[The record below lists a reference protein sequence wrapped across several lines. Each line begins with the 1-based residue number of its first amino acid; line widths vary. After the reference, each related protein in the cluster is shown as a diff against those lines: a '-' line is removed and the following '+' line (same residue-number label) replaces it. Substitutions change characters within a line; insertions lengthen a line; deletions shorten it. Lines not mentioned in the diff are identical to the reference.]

1 MYLGIDIHKRYA
13 QVAVMD
19 KTGEIVEEVRVENAN
34 LDDIAQRYAGAE
46 AAIEATSNYYHIH
59 DTLSEHLDVT
69 VAVAHPKELTQIAQ
83 SDKKTDRVD
92 AKELARMVRL
102 NSVPESYVPTDEVR
116 EARALVRGRQT
127 LVENRIKYANKIHG
141 LLSDHGITEDV
152 KPLSVEGREFLR
164 ELSLPTPWNTLLASY
179 LDVVETLTEEIQKL
193 EKTIEE
199 RAGSLK
205 ETQLLMTIP
214 GVSYY
219 TALTI
224 YAELGEIDRFDDD
237 KAVVSYVGLNPVI
250 RESGDSRMEGS
261 ISKRGSSR
269 VRWLLVQA
277 ANTAVH
283 TCSDEYLSQ
292 FYDRLASRKNSQKA
306 IVATARKMLVSIYHM
321 LDRGEVYDPPG
332 VTA

>member
-1 MYLGIDIHKRYA
+1 MYLGIDVHKRYA

-19 KTGEIVEEVRVENAN
+19 EAGKIVEELRVENAK
-34 LDDIAQRYAGAE
+34 LDDLAQRYAGSQ
-46 AAIEATSNYYHIH
+46 AALEATSNYYHIH

-69 VAVAHPKELTQIAQ
+69 VAHPKELNQIADT
-83 SDKKTDRVD
+83 DKKTDRVD

-127 LVENRIKYANKIHG
+127 LVENRTEYANKIHG
-141 LLSDHGITEDV
+141 LLSDHGITKDV
-152 KPLSVEGREFLR
+152 KPLNKEGREFLR
-164 ELSLPTPWNTLLASY
+164 ELSLPTPWDASLESY
-179 LDVVETLTEEIQKL
+179 LEMIETFTEEIRNL
-193 EKTIEE
+193 EETFEE

-224 YAELGEIDRFDDD
+224 YAELGEISRFDGD
-237 KAVVSYVGLNPVI
+237 KSVVSYVGLNPVI
-250 RESGDSRMEGS
+250 RESSDSRIEGS
-261 ISKRGSSR
+261 ISKRGSGR

-283 TCSDEYLSQ
+283 TCNDEYLSR
-292 FYDRLASRKNSQKA
+292 FYERLASRKNSQKA
-306 IVATARKMLVSIYHM
+306 IVACARKMLVSIYHM
-321 LDRGEVYDPPG
+321 LDRGEVYDPPD
-332 VTA
+332 VSA

>member
-1 MYLGIDIHKRYA
+1 MYLGIDVHKRYA

-19 KTGEIVEEVRVENAN
+19 EAGEIVEEVRVENAN
-34 LDDIAQRYAGAE
+34 LDDLAQRYAGAQ
-46 AAIEATSNYYHIH
+46 AAIEATSSYYHIH

-69 VAVAHPKELTQIAQ
+69 VAHPKELTQIAK

-102 NSVPESYVPTDEVR
+102 NSVPESYVPTDEIR

-127 LVENRIKYANKIHG
+127 LVENRTKYANKIHG

-164 ELSLPTPWNTLLASY
+164 ELSLPMPWNTLLESY
-179 LDVVETLTEEIQKL
+179 LEIVATLTEEIQNL
-193 EKTIEE
+193 EETIEE

-214 GVSYY
+214 GISYY

-224 YAELGEIDRFDDD
+224 YAELGEISRFDDD
-237 KAVVSYVGLNPVI
+237 KSVVSYVGLNPVI
-250 RESGDSRMEGS
+250 RESGDSRIEGS
-261 ISKRGSSR
+261 ISKRGSGR

-283 TCSDEYLSQ
+283 TCNDEYLSR
-292 FYDRLASRKNSQKA
+292 FYERLASRKNSQKA
-306 IVATARKMLVSIYHM
+306 IVATARKMLISIYHM

-332 VTA
+332 VSA

>member
-1 MYLGIDIHKRYA
+1 MYLGIDVHKRYA

-19 KTGEIVEEVRVENAN
+19 ETGEIVEEVRGKNAN
-34 LDDIAQRYAGAE
+34 LDDLAQRYAGAK

-69 VAVAHPKELTQIAQ
+69 VAHPKKLNQIADT
-83 SDKKTDRVD
+83 DKKTDRVD

-127 LVENRIKYANKIHG
+127 LVENRTKYANKIHG

-164 ELSLPTPWNTLLASY
+164 ELSLPTPWDTLLASY
-179 LDVVETLTEEIQKL
+179 LELIETLTEEIQKL
-193 EKTIEE
+193 EETIEE

-214 GVSYY
+214 GVSYF

-224 YAELGEIDRFDDD
+224 YAEVGDIDRFDRD
-237 KAVVSYVGLNPVI
+237 KEVVSYVGLNPVI
-250 RESGDSRMEGS
+250 RESGDSRIEGS
-261 ISKRGSSR
+261 ISKRGSGR

-283 TCSDEYLSQ
+283 TSNDEYLSR

-321 LDRGEVYDPPG
+321 LDRGEVYDPPD
-332 VTA
+332 VSA

>member
-19 KTGEIVEEVRVENAN
+19 ETGEIVEEVRVENAN
-34 LDDIAQRYAGAE
+34 LDDLAQRYAGSD

-69 VAVAHPKELTQIAQ
+69 VAHPKELNQIAD

-102 NSVPESYVPTDEVR
+102 NSVPESYVPTDEIR

-127 LVENRIKYANKIHG
+127 LVENRTKYANKIHG

-164 ELSLPTPWNTLLASY
+164 ELSLPTPWDALLASY

-214 GVSYY
+214 GVSYF

-224 YAELGEIDRFDDD
+224 YAELGEISRFDGD
-237 KAVVSYVGLNPVI
+237 KAVVSYVGLNPMI
-250 RESGDSRMEGS
+250 RESGDSRIEGS
-261 ISKRGSSR
+261 ISKRGSGR

-283 TCSDEYLSQ
+283 TCNDEYLSQ
-292 FYDRLASRKNSQKA
+292 FYERLASRKNSQKA

>member
-1 MYLGIDIHKRYA
+1 MYLGIDVHKRYA

-19 KTGEIVEEVRVENAN
+19 EAGKIVEEVRVENAN
-34 LDDIAQRYAGAE
+34 LDELAQRYAGAQ
-46 AAIEATSNYYHIH
+46 AVLEATSNYYHIH
-59 DTLSEHLDVT
+59 DTLSEYLDVT
-69 VAVAHPKELTQIAQ
+69 VAHPKKINQIADT
-83 SDKKTDRVD
+83 DKKTDRVD
-92 AKELARMVRL
+92 AKELARMLRL
-102 NSVPESYVPTDEVR
+102 NSVPESYVPSEEVR

-127 LVENRIKYANKIHG
+127 LVENRTKYANKVHG

-164 ELSLPTPWNTLLASY
+164 ELSIPMPWDALLDSY
-179 LDVVETLTEEIQKL
+179 LELIESLTEEIQKL
-193 EKTIEE
+193 EETIEE

-205 ETQLLMTIP
+205 ETQLLMSIP
-214 GVSYY
+214 GVSYF

-224 YAELGEIDRFDDD
+224 YAEVGDISRFNRD
-237 KAVVSYVGLNPVI
+237 KEVVSYVGLNPVI
-250 RESGDSRMEGS
+250 RESGDSRIEGS
-261 ISKRGSSR
+261 ISKRGSGR

-283 TCSDEYLSQ
+283 TCNDEYLSR

-332 VTA
+332 VSA

>member
-1 MYLGIDIHKRYA
+1 MYLGIDVHKRYA

-19 KTGEIVEEVRVENAN
+19 EAGEIVEEVRVENAN
-34 LDDIAQRYAGAE
+34 LDDLAQRYAGAQ
-46 AAIEATSNYYHIH
+46 AALEATSNYYHIH

-69 VAVAHPKELTQIAQ
+69 VAHPKELTQIAN

-92 AKELARMVRL
+92 PKELARMVRL
-102 NSVPESYVPTDEVR
+102 NSVPESYVPTDEIR

-127 LVENRIKYANKIHG
+127 LVENRTKYANKVHG

-164 ELSLPTPWNTLLASY
+164 ELSLPTPWNSLLESY
-179 LDVVETLTEEIQKL
+179 LEVIETLTEEIHNL
-193 EKTIEE
+193 DETIEE
-199 RAGSLK
+199 RAGSLE

-224 YAELGEIDRFDDD
+224 YAELGEISRFDGD
-237 KAVVSYVGLNPVI
+237 KEVVSYVGLNPVI
-250 RESGDSRMEGS
+250 RESGDSRIEGS
-261 ISKRGSSR
+261 ISKRGSGR

-277 ANTAVH
+277 AHTAVH
-283 TCSDEYLSQ
+283 TCNDEYLSR
-292 FYDRLASRKNSQKA
+292 FYERLASRKNSQKA

-321 LDRGEVYDPPG
+321 LNRGEVYDPPG
-332 VTA
+332 VSA

>member
-1 MYLGIDIHKRYA
+1 
-13 QVAVMD
+13 MD
-19 KTGEIVEEVRVENAN
+19 EAGEIVEEVRVENAN
-34 LDDIAQRYAGAE
+34 LNGLAQRYAGAE
-46 AAIEATSNYYHIH
+46 AALEATSNYYHIH

-69 VAVAHPKELTQIAQ
+69 VAHPKELNQIAN

-102 NSVPESYVPTDEVR
+102 NSVPESYVPTDEIR

-127 LVENRIKYANKIHG
+127 LVENRTKYANKIHG
-141 LLSDHGITEDV
+141 LLSDHGITEGV
-152 KPLSVEGREFLR
+152 KPLTKEGREFLR
-164 ELSLPTPWNTLLASY
+164 ELSLPTPWDSLLESY
-179 LDVVETLTEEIQKL
+179 IELIETLTEEIHNL
-193 EKTIEE
+193 DEKIEE

-224 YAELGEIDRFDDD
+224 YAELGEISRFDGD
-237 KAVVSYVGLNPVI
+237 KSVVSYVGLNPVI
-250 RESGDSRMEGS
+250 RESGDSQIEGS
-261 ISKRGSSR
+261 ISKRGSGH

-277 ANTAVH
+277 AHNAVH
-283 TCSDEYLSQ
+283 TCNDRYLSR

-332 VTA
+332 VSA

>member
-1 MYLGIDIHKRYA
+1 MYLGIDVHKRYT

-19 KTGEIVEEVRVENAN
+19 EAGEIVEEVRVENAN
-34 LDDIAQRYAGAE
+34 LDDLAQRYAGAQ
-46 AAIEATSNYYHIH
+46 AALEATSNYYHVH
-59 DTLSEHLDVT
+59 DTLSEHLDV
-69 VAVAHPKELTQIAQ
+69 AVAHPKELNQIADT
-83 SDKKTDRVD
+83 DKKTDRVD

-102 NSVPESYVPTDEVR
+102 NSVPESYVPTDQIR

-127 LVENRIKYANKIHG
+127 LVENRTKYTNKIHG

-152 KPLSVEGREFLR
+152 KPLNVEGREFLR
-164 ELSLPTPWNTLLASY
+164 ELSLPTPWDALLESY
-179 LDVVETLTEEIQKL
+179 LEMTETLTDEIRKL
-193 EKTIEE
+193 EETIEE

-224 YAELGEIDRFDDD
+224 YAELGEIDRFDGD
-237 KAVVSYVGLNPVI
+237 KEVVSYVGLNPVI
-250 RESGDSRMEGS
+250 RESGDSRIEGS
-261 ISKRGSSR
+261 ISKRGSGR

-277 ANTAVH
+277 AHTAVH
-283 TCSDEYLSQ
+283 NCSDEYLSR

-321 LDRGEVYDPPG
+321 LDRKEVYDPPG
-332 VTA
+332 VSA

>member
-1 MYLGIDIHKRYA
+1 MYLGIDVHKRYA

-19 KTGEIVEEVRVENAN
+19 EAGEIVEEVRVENAN
-34 LDDIAQRYAGAE
+34 LDDLAQRYAGAQ
-46 AAIEATSNYYHIH
+46 AALEATSNYYHIH

-69 VAVAHPKELTQIAQ
+69 VAHPKELNQIADT
-83 SDKKTDRVD
+83 DKKTDRVD

-102 NSVPESYVPTDEVR
+102 NSVPESYVPTDEIR

-127 LVENRIKYANKIHG
+127 LVENRTKYANKIHG

-152 KPLSVEGREFLR
+152 KPLAKEGREFLR
-164 ELSLPTPWNTLLASY
+164 ELSLPTPWDVLLESY
-179 LDVVETLTEEIQKL
+179 LELIETLTQEIQDL
-193 EKTIEE
+193 EETIEE

-224 YAELGEIDRFDDD
+224 YAELGEIDRFTGD
-237 KAVVSYVGLNPVI
+237 KEVVSYVGLNPVI
-250 RESGDSRMEGS
+250 RESGDSRIEGS
-261 ISKRGSSR
+261 ISKRGSGR

-277 ANTAVH
+277 AHNAVH
-283 TCSDEYLSQ
+283 VCNDEYLSR
-292 FYDRLASRKNSQKA
+292 FYERLASRKNSQKA

-321 LDRGEVYDPPG
+321 LDRDEVYDPPG
-332 VTA
+332 VSA

>member
-1 MYLGIDIHKRYA
+1 MYLGIDVHKRYA

-19 KTGEIVEEVRVENAN
+19 EAGEIVEEVRVENAN
-34 LDDIAQRYAGAE
+34 LDDLAQRYAGAQ
-46 AAIEATSNYYHIH
+46 AVLEATSNYYHIH

-69 VAVAHPKELTQIAQ
+69 VAHPKKINQIADT
-83 SDKKTDRVD
+83 DKKTDRVD
-92 AKELARMVRL
+92 AKELARMLRL
-102 NSVPESYVPTDEVR
+102 NSVPESYVPSEKVR

-127 LVENRIKYANKIHG
+127 LVENRTKYANKVHG

-164 ELSLPTPWNTLLASY
+164 ELSIPTPWDGLLDSY
-179 LDVVETLTEEIQKL
+179 LELIESLTEEIQKL
-193 EKTIEE
+193 EETIEE

-205 ETQLLMTIP
+205 ETQLLMSIP
-214 GVSYY
+214 GVSYF

-224 YAELGEIDRFDDD
+224 YAEVGDIRRFNRD
-237 KAVVSYVGLNPVI
+237 KEVVSYVGLNPVI
-250 RESGDSRMEGS
+250 RESGDSRIEGS
-261 ISKRGSSR
+261 ISKRGSGR

-283 TCSDEYLSQ
+283 TCNDEYLSR
-292 FYDRLASRKNSQKA
+292 FYRRLASRKNSQKA

-332 VTA
+332 VSA

>member
-1 MYLGIDIHKRYA
+1 MYLGIDVHKRYA

-19 KTGEIVEEVRVENAN
+19 EAGEIVEEVRVENAN
-34 LDDIAQRYAGAE
+34 LDDLAQRYAGAQ
-46 AAIEATSNYYHIH
+46 AVLEATSNYYHIH

-69 VAVAHPKELTQIAQ
+69 VAHPKKINQIADT
-83 SDKKTDRVD
+83 DKKTDRVD
-92 AKELARMVRL
+92 AKELARMLRL
-102 NSVPESYVPTDEVR
+102 NSVPESYVPSEEVR

-127 LVENRIKYANKIHG
+127 LVENRTKYANKVHG

-152 KPLSVEGREFLR
+152 KPLNVEGREFLR
-164 ELSLPTPWNTLLASY
+164 ELSIPTPWDELLDSY
-179 LDVVETLTEEIQKL
+179 LDLIESLTEEIQKL
-193 EKTIEE
+193 EETIEE

-205 ETQLLMTIP
+205 ETQLLMSIP
-214 GVSYY
+214 GVSYF

-224 YAELGEIDRFDDD
+224 YAEVGDIRRFDRD
-237 KAVVSYVGLNPVI
+237 KEVVSYVGLNPVI
-250 RESGDSRMEGS
+250 RESGDSRIEGS
-261 ISKRGSSR
+261 ISKRGSGR

-283 TCSDEYLSQ
+283 TCNDEYLSR

-321 LDRGEVYDPPG
+321 LDRGEAYDPPG
-332 VTA
+332 VSA

>member
-1 MYLGIDIHKRYA
+1 MNLGIDVHKRYA

-19 KTGEIVEEVRVENAN
+19 EGGDIVEEVRVENAN
-34 LDDIAQRYAGAE
+34 LDELAQRYAGAQ

-59 DTLSEHLDVT
+59 DTLSEHLDVI
-69 VAVAHPKELTQIAQ
+69 VAHPKELNQIADT
-83 SDKKTDRVD
+83 DKKTDRVD

-102 NSVPESYVPTDEVR
+102 NSVPESYVPTEEIR

-127 LVENRIKYANKIHG
+127 LVENRTEYANKIHS
-141 LLSDHGITEDV
+141 LLSDHGVTENV
-152 KPLSVEGREFLR
+152 KPLRVEGREFLR
-164 ELSLPTPWNTLLASY
+164 ELSLPTPWDTLLESY
-179 LDVVETLTEEIQKL
+179 LELIETLTEEIRTL
-193 EKTIEE
+193 EKVIEE
-199 RAGSLK
+199 RAGSLE

-219 TALTI
+219 TALTV
-224 YAELGEIDRFDDD
+224 YAELGEISRFDDD

-250 RESGDSRMEGS
+250 RESGDSRIEGS

-277 ANTAVH
+277 ARTAVH
-283 TCSDEYLSQ
+283 KCNDEYLSR
-292 FYDRLASRKNSQKA
+292 FYERLASRKNSQKA

-332 VTA
+332 VSA

>member
-1 MYLGIDIHKRYA
+1 MYLGIDVHKRYA

-19 KTGEIVEEVRVENAN
+19 ETGEIVEEVRVKNAN
-34 LDDIAQRYAGAE
+34 LDDLAQRYAGAK

-69 VAVAHPKELTQIAQ
+69 VAHPKKLNQIADT
-83 SDKKTDRVD
+83 DKKTDRVD

-127 LVENRIKYANKIHG
+127 LVENRTKYANKIHG

-164 ELSLPTPWNTLLASY
+164 ELSLPTPWDTLLASY
-179 LDVVETLTEEIQKL
+179 LELIETLTEEIQKL
-193 EKTIEE
+193 EETIEE

-214 GVSYY
+214 GVSYF

-224 YAELGEIDRFDDD
+224 YAEVGDIDRFDRD
-237 KAVVSYVGLNPVI
+237 KEVVSYVGLNPVI
-250 RESGDSRMEGS
+250 RESGDSRIEGS
-261 ISKRGSSR
+261 ISKRGSGR

-283 TCSDEYLSQ
+283 TSNDEYLSR

-321 LDRGEVYDPPG
+321 LDRGEVYDPPD
-332 VTA
+332 VSA

>member
-1 MYLGIDIHKRYA
+1 
-13 QVAVMD
+13 MD
-19 KTGEIVEEVRVENAN
+19 ETGEIVEEVRVENAN
-34 LDDIAQRYAGAE
+34 LDDLAQRYAGAD

-69 VAVAHPKELTQIAQ
+69 VAHPKELNQIAD

-127 LVENRIKYANKIHG
+127 LVENRTKYANKIHG

-164 ELSLPTPWNTLLASY
+164 ELSLPTPWDALLESY
-179 LDVVETLTEEIQKL
+179 LDVIETLTEEIQKL

-214 GVSYY
+214 GVSYF

-224 YAELGEIDRFDDD
+224 YAELGEISRFDGD
-237 KAVVSYVGLNPVI
+237 KAVVSYVGLNPTI
-250 RESGDSRMEGS
+250 RESGDSRIEGS
-261 ISKRGSSR
+261 ISKRGSSQ

-277 ANTAVH
+277 AHTAVH
-283 TCSDEYLSQ
+283 ASNDEYLTR
-292 FYDRLASRKNSQKA
+292 FYDRLARRKNSQKA

-321 LDRGEVYDPPG
+321 LDREEVYDPPG

>member
-1 MYLGIDIHKRYA
+1 MYLGLYSHKRYA

-19 KTGEIVEEVRVENAN
+19 EAGEIVEEVRVENAN
-34 LDDIAQRYAGAE
+34 LDDLAQRYAGAQ
-46 AAIEATSNYYHIH
+46 AVLEATSNYYHIH

-69 VAVAHPKELTQIAQ
+69 VAHPKKINQIADT
-83 SDKKTDRVD
+83 DKKTDRVD
-92 AKELARMVRL
+92 AKELARMLRL
-102 NSVPESYVPTDEVR
+102 NSVPESYVPTEEVR

-127 LVENRIKYANKIHG
+127 LVENRTKYANKVHG

-164 ELSLPTPWNTLLASY
+164 ELSIPTPWDELLDSY
-179 LDVVETLTEEIQKL
+179 LDLIESLTEEIQKL
-193 EKTIEE
+193 EETIEQ

-205 ETQLLMTIP
+205 ETQLLMSIP
-214 GVSYY
+214 GVSYF

-224 YAELGEIDRFDDD
+224 YAEVGDIRRFDRD
-237 KAVVSYVGLNPVI
+237 KEVVSYVGLNPVI
-250 RESGDSRMEGS
+250 RESGDSRIEGS
-261 ISKRGSSR
+261 ISKRGSGR

-283 TCSDEYLSQ
+283 TCNDEYLSR

-332 VTA
+332 VSA

>member
-1 MYLGIDIHKRYA
+1 MYLGIDVHKRYA

-19 KTGEIVEEVRVENAN
+19 EAGKIVEEVRVENEN
-34 LDDIAQRYAGAE
+34 LDDLAQRYAGAQ
-46 AAIEATSNYYHIH
+46 AALEATSNYYHIH
-59 DTLSEHLDVT
+59 DTLSEHLDV
-69 VAVAHPKELTQIAQ
+69 AVAHPQELTQIADT
-83 SDKKTDRVD
+83 DKKTDRVD

-102 NSVPESYVPTDEVR
+102 NAVPESYVPTDEIR

-127 LVENRIKYANKIHG
+127 LVEDRSKYANKIHG
-141 LLSDHGITEDV
+141 LLSDQGITEDV
-152 KPLSVEGREFLR
+152 KPLNVKGREFLQ
-164 ELSLPTPWNTLLASY
+164 ELSLPMPWDTLLKSY
-179 LDVVETLTEEIQKL
+179 LDVIERLTEEIQEL
-193 EKTIEE
+193 DETIEE

-224 YAELGEIDRFDDD
+224 YAELGEIDRFDGH
-237 KAVVSYVGLNPVI
+237 KEVVSYVGLNPVI
-250 RESGDSRMEGS
+250 RESGDSRIEGN

-283 TCSDEYLSQ
+283 TCNDKYLSR

-332 VTA
+332 VSS